1 MSAFVAPRSL
11 GDVIFVP
18 SVSNPQQN
26 IALRYAIISSR
37 FFGNNQF
44 WHRGTYAIQQLRSLS
59 RHRIEPRTAHGTLR
73 QQGAMHHHNVSD
85 AHLRFI
91 CWRYH
96 NSNCI
101 L

>member
-11 GDVIFVP
+11 GDVTLVP

-44 WHRGTYAIQQLRSLS
+44 WHRGTYAIQQLLSLS

-73 QQGAMHHHNVSD
+73 QQAAAWCMECT
-85 AHLRFI
+85 I
-91 CWRYH
+91 
-96 NSNCI
+96 I
-101 L
+101 T